1 MNGNLICGMPTRLF
15 AYISAT
21 TALAAPATL
30 LAFVVIVLDPPS
42 IATGAGVA
50 LFFALALL
58 ADLQPMPMGEGGKTD
73 VSITNVFTIT
83 VAILYGWRYAVP
95 IAAISIAVSMIAG
108 RRPPARIVFH
118 VASYGPA

>member
-1 MNGNLICGMPTRLF
+1 MNGNLICGMPARLV
-15 AYISAT
+15 AYITAT
-21 TALAAPATL
+21 TALVAPVLVLSAVL
-30 LAFVVIVLDPPS
+30 IVIDPPS
-42 IATGAGVA
+42 IATAAGVA

-95 IAAISIAVSMIAG
+95 MAAISVAASMIGG
-108 RRPPARIVFH
+108 RGAPAKNAFNL
-118 VASYGPA
+118 